1 MRGFLGRRKYIHK
14 ISISDIFFIVNP
26 SGWIIPLSSSGVRF
40 TRNDNSAGKMKKNS
54 LFLAENNLFFYL
66 SFSSAEKIKY
76 LTMTDAKLVWMPDT
90 FFR

>member
-1 MRGFLGRRKYIHK
+1 M
-14 ISISDIFFIVNP
+14 SISDVNP

-40 TRNDNSAGKMKKNS
+40 TRNDNSAGKMKKS
-54 LFLAENNLFFYL
+54 LILQKIIIYFFL